1 MARPFRCKRKRAR
14 KTHEGEAELVLGH
27 VLTDRVT
34 LGVVVRALGEHRGD
48 CKKKRTAP
56 RKVSRR
62 CRRCVIPFSPAP
74 MLVDETPQHA
84 QRARGEGGRQGD
96 VRMHE
101 WLRIRGS
108 SVMGASNVR
117 VMSESSSLPASSP
130 PSTKRS
136 LASVGAAPPLRT
148 CWVCASKVAEVPG
161 QTAGHFPERPSF
173 RGGACSGKDLD
184 RVTHGALPESLVLC
198 DLGSAGVHLF
208 LERLKVLDPLRRVA
222 DIVVGCLRCGRWS
235 QSLATPSSK
244 ELHCAASP
252 ECSRLGDEIKEVG
265 QETDRMRLKRA
276 PRGRGRKSTSS

>member
-1 MARPFRCKRKRAR
+1 ML
-14 KTHEGEAELVLGH
+14 GDEAPH
-27 VLTDRVT
+27 
-34 LGVVVRALGEHRGD
+34 
-48 CKKKRTAP
+48 
-56 RKVSRR
+56 
-62 CRRCVIPFSPAP
+62 
-74 MLVDETPQHA
+74 HA
-84 QRARGEGGRQGD
+84 QRARREGRSQGD

-235 QSLATPSSK
+235 QSLATPFK
-244 ELHCAASP
+244 QRAAL
-252 ECSRLGDEIKEVG
+252 CCKSRLAVVSAMKVKEVG
-265 QETDRMRLKRA
+265 QETDRMRLKRG